1 MELMPMQSN
10 CSTPPSYTITT
21 HHRYGYGNVGRTT
34 STSMMAPLEA
44 STILMK
50 SSSSAAAATSTGAM
64 GASSEERLLERFGSI
79 DSSDTFLS
87 CNTHAFPSQ
96 GSLAG
101 LEELAAIGSMAAN
114 GSMPAV
120 NIPGFNNQTGMYMH
134 VNPFDPPSS
143 QRRSHNRRISSST
156 KQYTSK
162 AEELNERRRVR
173 MNLKQRSM
181 SSDNSDFQDDD
192 ELDSNRVPS
201 TSKTYTIQNNRS
213 AAQRKQ
219 ESQSSGTREEKGLLM
234 HSSDT
239 PSNTIAPKHQRTR
252 VSQVSYSSIDT

>member
-134 VNPFDPPSS
+134 VNPFDPPS
-143 QRRSHNRRISSST
+143 QRRSHNRRISNST

-192 ELDSNRVPS
+192 ELDSNRVPN

-239 PSNTIAPKHQRTR
+239 PSNTMAPKHQRTR
-252 VSQVSYSSIDT
+252 VSQVS